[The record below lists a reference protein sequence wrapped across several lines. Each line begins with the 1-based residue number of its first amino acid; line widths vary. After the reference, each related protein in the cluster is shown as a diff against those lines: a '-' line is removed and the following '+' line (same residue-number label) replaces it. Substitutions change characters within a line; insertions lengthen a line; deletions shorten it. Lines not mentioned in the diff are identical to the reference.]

1 MIFRFCGFL
10 VLTTDSG
17 ARKLFLC
24 SVGLAIKIHPIKNNP
39 SQNQPDKI
47 HPVQNPSDQN
57 QPELKPN
64 RVEEKFIN
72 FYSFDFLIYFELF
85 LVSLFI

>member
-1 MIFRFCGFL
+1 MFFCFTIKIHPRSKSTRSKSTQ
-10 VLTTDSG
+10 V
-17 ARKLFLC
+17 
-24 SVGLAIKIHPIKNNP
+24 KIHPIKNNP

-72 FYSFDFLIYFELF
+72 FYSFDILIYFELF